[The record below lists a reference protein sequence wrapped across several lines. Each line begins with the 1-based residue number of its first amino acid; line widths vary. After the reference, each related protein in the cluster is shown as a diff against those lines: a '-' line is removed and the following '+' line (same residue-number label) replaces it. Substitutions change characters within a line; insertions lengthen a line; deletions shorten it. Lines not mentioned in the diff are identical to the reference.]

1 MFIRERFVF
10 TIRFKMPPY
19 RHMMSPDQVR
29 ELARQVGFE
38 VEDVSIIGD
47 KIKAVLLRAGKR

>member
-1 MFIRERFVF
+1 
-10 TIRFKMPPY
+10 MPPY